1 MTENERIKVL
11 RKSLPDYSTLIK
23 FATKIGVSDAA
34 ISQVE
39 TGKCNVSDRLRRE
52 ICREFNVNEH
62 WLRTG
67 EGEMFRDMSAAEEID
82 RFIGDALA
90 DDKSFRAQLIAT
102 LAKLDDSE
110 WVVLE
115 AIAEKFVAEIENSGS

>member
-52 ICREFNVNEH
+52 ICREFNVNEQ

-82 RFIGDALA
+82 RFIGDALS

>member
-1 MTENERIKVL
+1 MTENERIKIL
-11 RKSLPDYSTLIK
+11 RKSLPDYSTLVK
-23 FATKIGVSDAA
+23 FAAKIGVSDAA

-39 TGKCNVSDRLRRE
+39 TGKYSVSDRLRRE
-52 ICREFNVNEH
+52 ICREFNVNEQ

-82 RFIGDALA
+82 RFIGDTLA
-90 DDKSFRAQLIAT
+90 DDQSFRAQLIAT
-102 LAKLDDSE
+102 LAKLDESE

-115 AIAEKFVAEIENSGS
+115 AIAEKFVAERENSGS